1 MKNFKLIV
9 LMSAVMT
16 AGVFTACVTKDNTPP
31 PPEAPAKKEAPP
43 KTVQETPKS
52 AETPKPAEQAA
63 GGAAAGGDLA
73 AKGKAIFEGAG
84 ACAGCHGKDG
94 KPVIQLPNIPNF
106 QDAAWQ
112 QKEKDETWTQSL
124 KNGKA
129 AMPKY
134 TAGPETDIPALIAY
148 VRTLKK

>member
-52 AETPKPAEQAA
+52 AETPKPAEAPA

-73 AKGKAIFEGAG
+73 AKGKTLFQSN
-84 ACAGCHGKDG
+84 GCEVCHKPDG
-94 KPVIQLPNIPNF
+94 TGGVANAPNF
-106 QDAAWQ
+106 TDAAWQ
-112 QKEKDETWTQSL
+112 TKEKDDAKLMKSIKTGVAGTAMAAYGKFTDDEL
-124 KNGKA
+124 K
-129 AMPKY
+129 
-134 TAGPETDIPALIAY
+134 ALVAH
-148 VRTLKK
+148 VRSFKK